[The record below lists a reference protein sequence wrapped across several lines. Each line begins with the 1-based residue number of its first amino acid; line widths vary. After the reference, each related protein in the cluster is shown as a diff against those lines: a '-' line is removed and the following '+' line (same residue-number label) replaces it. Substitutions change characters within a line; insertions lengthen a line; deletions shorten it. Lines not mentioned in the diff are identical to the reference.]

1 VDDGKVFLMI
11 RVQVTERLIFEANEL
26 LDGINHNGMKKR
38 PSFKDEDPLLGA
50 IGEIAVID
58 YCWNNDLLA
67 YKHQGLKSDVQLHSG
82 HTIEVKVQK
91 VTTPP
96 QMHYQVNFSSM
107 SKHNEKSDFMFFNRV
122 QFVAGKAEA
131 VWLLGGCSWDK
142 FFRMATFHHE
152 GDPMMN
158 IDENGN
164 MSPSGRYFNQDS
176 YDLPISQLAPPSA
189 AVKHFK
195 SLQAKEEAI

>member
-1 VDDGKVFLMI
+1 MI
-11 RVQVTERLIFEANEL
+11 RVQVTERLIFEAQEL
-26 LDGINHNGMKKR
+26 IEEIN
-38 PSFKDEDPLLGA
+38 PATFSSASSFKDENLLLGA

-58 YCWNNDLLA
+58 YCWTNDLLA

-96 QMHYQVNFSSM
+96 QMHYRVNFASCSRDTE
-107 SKHNEKSDFMFFNRV
+107 NSDFFFFNRV

-158 IDENGN
+158 IDEIGN

-189 AVKHFK
+189 ALKHFK
-195 SLQAKEEAI
+195 SLQTKEEAI

>member
-1 VDDGKVFLMI
+1 MI
-11 RVQVTERLIFEANEL
+11 RVQVTERLIFEAQQLIEE
-26 LDGINHNGMKKR
+26 IN
-38 PSFKDEDPLLGA
+38 PATFSSASTFKDENLLLGA

-91 VTTPP
+91 VTSPP
-96 QMHYQVNFSSM
+96 QMHYRVNFASCSRDTE
-107 SKHNEKSDFMFFNRV
+107 NSDFFFFNRV

-189 AVKHFK
+189 ALKHFK

>member
-1 VDDGKVFLMI
+1 MI
-11 RVQVTERLIFEANEL
+11 RVQITDRLIFEANEL
-26 LDGINHNGMKKR
+26 LEDISGATFKKR
-38 PSFKDEDPLLGA
+38 ADYKEEHSLIGA

-58 YCWNNDLLA
+58 YCWTNDLLA

-96 QMHYQVNFSSM
+96 EMHYCVNFGVR
-107 SKHNEKSDFMFFNRV
+107 KNPVEKSDFFFFV
-122 QFVAGKAEA
+122 HLQYVAGTPEA

-142 FFRMATFHHE
+142 FFRMATLHHE
-152 GDPMMN
+152 GEPMMRHHA
-158 IDENGN
+158 DGN
-164 MSPSGRYFNQDS
+164 HVPNGRYYNTDCH
-176 YDLPISQLAPPSA
+176 DLPISQLAPPSA
-189 AVKHFK
+189 ALKHFK